1 MYLIQNLKIM
11 AMMARATLLFSL
23 DELRRGTFLKN
34 IGSLALRKEIAREM
48 SWAELLEEKSRRWP
62 ERVILVYE
70 DQELTYRDMDEN
82 ANKTANLLVELGG
95 SRGKGVAIFMGNSP
109 HFLYV
114 FAGTQKI
121 GMYSIPVNTSLR
133 GTSLQYILHH
143 SDAEFL
149 VIDEE
154 YLDRYSSIADQLPNL
169 KKVIVN
175 RTPESSNEL
184 PRGMIDLSRAFG
196 HSTARPAGA
205 YRPDDICFILYTS
218 GTTGLPKGVLY
229 RYGKSGVKL
238 LSLPAYTLYRKS
250 DILYTCL
257 PLFHGNALLLTVT
270 QGLHRG
276 AKIILAKRFSASRF
290 WDDIRRHGVTAF
302 NTIGAV
308 IPILMK
314 QPEREND
321 RDNRVRFTLS
331 AACPSDQW
339 EKFQKR
345 FGITIY
351 EGYGAV
357 DGGGNGIVNFGTAP
371 VGSIGK
377 PGPGMKY
384 RIVDNDMNDMPA
396 GAPGELI
403 FAALSGGKSVEYY
416 KNDKATND
424 KIRNGWIF
432 TGDLVR
438 QDKKGFLYFVGRK
451 AEFMRIKGE
460 NVSAY
465 EVEHCIMNHPAVQEA
480 AVFAVPSDLAEDEI
494 MACVSAVEGPPLD
507 EAELVQFLKNDLPA
521 FAVPRYVKIVDEF
534 PKTETQ
540 RIIKRDLEKAGI
552 VPGTYDAV
560 RGTRIA
566 EKPIHT
572 NDEIKS

>member
-1 MYLIQNLKIM
+1 MYYIQNIKTM
-11 AMMARATLLFSL
+11 AMMARAAFLFSL
-23 DELRRGTFLKN
+23 DEVRRGTFVKN
-34 IGSLALRKEIAREM
+34 MRSLGVRKEIAKEM
-48 SWAELLEEKSRRWP
+48 SWAELLEEKRRRWP

-70 DQELTYRDMDEN
+70 DREITYRDMDDN
-82 ANKTANLLVELGG
+82 ANKLANLLLELGG
-95 SRGKGVAIFMGNSP
+95 CRGKGIAIFMGNSP
-109 HFLYV
+109 QFLYA
-114 FAGTQKI
+114 FAGSQKI

-133 GTSLQYILHH
+133 GNSLQFILHH

-154 YLDRYSSIADQLPNL
+154 YLDRYASIAGQVPGI
-169 KKVIVN
+169 KKVLVN
-175 RTPESSNEL
+175 RSPGNRGGL
-184 PRGMIDLSRAFG
+184 PRGMIDLATADGQSA
-196 HSTARPAGA
+196 ARPEGS
-205 YRPDDICFILYTS
+205 YRPENICFILYTS
-218 GTTGLPKGVLY
+218 GTTGLPKGVVY

-238 LSLPAYTLYRKS
+238 LSLPAYTLYKKS

-257 PLFHGNALLLTVT
+257 PLFHGNALWLTVT

-314 QPEREND
+314 QPEKEND

-331 AACPSDQW
+331 AACPGDQW
-339 EKFQKR
+339 KKFEKR
-345 FGITIY
+345 FGIKIY

-384 RIVDNDMNDMPA
+384 RIVDSDMNDTPD
-396 GAPGELI
+396 GVPGELI
-403 FAALSGGKSVEYY
+403 FAARRGGKSVEYY
-416 KNDKATND
+416 KDNKATNE
-424 KIRNGWIF
+424 KMRNGWIF

-438 QDKKGFLYFVGRK
+438 RDKKGFLYFVGRK

-465 EVEHCIMNHPAVQEA
+465 EVEHSIMNHPAVQEA

-494 MACVSAVEGPPLD
+494 MACVSVVEGGTLNEMD
-507 EAELVQFLKNDLPA
+507 MIQFLKNDLPT

-534 PKTETQ
+534 PKTEMQ
-540 RIIKRDLEKAGI
+540 RIIKKDLEKEGV
-552 VPGTYDAV
+552 VPGTFDAV
-560 RGTRIA
+560 RGTRVA
-566 EKPIHT
+566 EKAASMH
-572 NDEIKS
+572 NKE

>member
-1 MYLIQNLKIM
+1 MYLIHNIKIM
-11 AMMARATLLFSL
+11 AMMARAALLFSL
-23 DELRRGTFLKN
+23 DEVRRGTFLKN

-48 SWAELLEEKSRRWP
+48 SWAELLEEKSRKWP

-70 DQELTYRDMDEN
+70 DRELTYRDMDEN
-82 ANKTANLLVELGG
+82 ANKTANLLVDLGG
-95 SRGKGVAIFMGNSP
+95 CRGTGAAIFMGNSP
-109 HFLYV
+109 QFLYA

-133 GTSLQYILHH
+133 GSSLQFILHH

-149 VIDEE
+149 FIDGE
-154 YLDRYSSIADQLPNL
+154 YLDRYTAIADQLPNI

-175 RTPESSNEL
+175 RPSGSSGAL
-184 PRGMIDLSRAFG
+184 PRGMIDLARADSR
-196 HSTARPAGA
+196 STARPAGS
-205 YRPDDICFILYTS
+205 YGPHDICFILYTS

-257 PLFHGNALLLTVT
+257 PLFHGNALWLTVT

-314 QPEREND
+314 QPERETD

-331 AACPSDQW
+331 AACPADQW
-339 EKFQKR
+339 EKFERR
-345 FGITIY
+345 FGIKIF

-371 VGSIGK
+371 VGSIGR

-384 RIVDNDMNDMPA
+384 RIVDDGMNDMPD

-403 FAALSGGKSVEYY
+403 FAARSGGKSVEYY
-416 KNDKATND
+416 KNDKATSD
-424 KIRNGWIF
+424 KIRSGWIF

-438 QDKKGFLYFVGRK
+438 QDRKGFLYFVGRK

-494 MACVSAVEGPPLD
+494 MACVSAVEGEPLD
-507 EAELVQFLKNDLPA
+507 EAKLVQFLKNDLPA
-521 FAVPRYVKIVDEF
+521 FAVPRYMKIVEEF

-540 RIIKRDLEKAGI
+540 RIMKRDLEKAGI

-560 RGTRIA
+560 RGIRVA
-566 EKPIHT
+566 EKSFQMR
-572 NDEIKS
+572 D

>member
-1 MYLIQNLKIM
+1 
-11 AMMARATLLFSL
+11 
-23 DELRRGTFLKN
+23 
-34 IGSLALRKEIAREM
+34 
-48 SWAELLEEKSRRWP
+48 
-62 ERVILVYE
+62 
-70 DQELTYRDMDEN
+70 
-82 ANKTANLLVELGG
+82 
-95 SRGKGVAIFMGNSP
+95 MGNSP
-109 HFLYV
+109 HFLSV
-114 FAGTQKI
+114 FAGSQKI

-133 GTSLQYILHH
+133 GNSLQFILHH

-154 YLDRYSSIADQLPNL
+154 HLIQYASIADKVPNI
-169 KKVIVN
+169 KKVLVN
-175 RTPESSNEL
+175 RTPGNSGAL
-184 PRGMIDLSRAFG
+184 PHGMIDLAKVAGQSA
-196 HSTARPAGA
+196 ARPAGS
-205 YRPDDICFILYTS
+205 YRPDNICFILYTS
-218 GTTGLPKGVLY
+218 GTTGLPKGVVY

-257 PLFHGNALLLTVT
+257 PLFHGNALWLTVT

-331 AACPSDQW
+331 AACPADQW
-339 EKFQKR
+339 EKFEKR
-345 FGITIY
+345 FGIKIY

-377 PGPGMKY
+377 PGPGMRY
-384 RIVDNDMNDMPA
+384 RIVDDTMNDMPQ

-403 FAALSGGKSVEYY
+403 FASRSDRKSVEYY
-416 KNDKATND
+416 KNDKATSD

-438 QDKKGFLYFVGRK
+438 QDSRGFLYFVGRK

-465 EVEHCIMNHPAVQEA
+465 EVEHCIMNHPGVQEA

-494 MACVSAVEGPPLD
+494 MACVSAVEGESLD
-507 EAELVQFLKNDLPA
+507 ESALLQFLKTDLPA
-521 FAVPRYVKIVDEF
+521 FAVPRYIKIVDDF

-540 RIIKRDLEKAGI
+540 RIIKRDLEKAGV

-560 RGTRIA
+560 RAIRIA
-566 EKPIHT
+566 
-572 NDEIKS
+572 